1 MGMHR
6 IVLVDDHAI
15 VREGFRALI
24 EREKDLEIVGECG
37 RCGDAEA
44 LVAATQPDLVV
55 LDLSLPDGGGL
66 TVIPRLHE
74 LLPDLSVVVLSMY
87 DGEPYPSEALARGAQ
102 GYVSKNA
109 AATELIVALRAVLA
123 GNTYLSSDVISR
135 RSQRHHAASNNG
147 LDVAELSPRERE
159 VLALMA
165 SGKAP
170 KQIAN
175 DLGIQVKTVYVHRTN
190 VLGKM
195 GVRNEVELYRL
206 AVEQG
211 LLDG

>member
-1 MGMHR
+1 MHR

-24 EREKDLEIVGECG
+24 EREADLEIVGECG
-37 RCGDAEA
+37 RCDEADAMVVA
-44 LVAATQPDLVV
+44 LQPDLVA

-66 TVIPRLHE
+66 TLIPKLRE
-74 LLPDLSVVVLSMY
+74 SVPDLRVIVLSMY
-87 DGEPYPSEALARGAQ
+87 DCEPYPSEALARGAD

-109 AATELIVALRAVLA
+109 ASAELIVALRAVLA
-123 GNTYLSSDVISR
+123 GNVYLSSDVASR
-135 RSQRHHAASNNG
+135 RSQRRGNG
-147 LDVAELSPRERE
+147 AGQPELSPRERE

-170 KQIAN
+170 KQIAD
-175 DLGIQVKTVYVHRTN
+175 DLGIRVKTVYVHRAN

-206 AVEQG
+206 AVEKG